1 MQAEEIRTISRWR
14 REIHATT
21 GRCGERGPADSLREE
36 PNTISGWLSSLTFAL
51 DGENMRTT
59 MSIIAVLTLSFC
71 SVAIGQTNSSGADRE
86 AAVRSRIAARAA
98 SESVTNAH
106 SFGIFMPRE
115 DVLNFTRDVEER
127 IRVYLK
133 SKPED
138 IPLAKYPLISDQ
150 DIESYDWKTHT
161 LTMDRSAIRR
171 ILRPLVWGTPFV
183 VVVDGAPVYIGAFY
197 SGASSQSC
205 PVPVILTDG
214 FLNRTNTLVIDRAY
228 PGATPDQL
236 ANDPR
241 SDARIKNSLQAL
253 GKLKE

>member
-1 MQAEEIRTISRWR
+1 MKTTIS
-14 REIHATT
+14 IVAVF
-21 GRCGERGPADSLREE
+21 
-36 PNTISGWLSSLTFAL
+36 TILLCL
-51 DGENMRTT
+51 
-59 MSIIAVLTLSFC
+59 
-71 SVAIGQTNSSGADRE
+71 VAIGQTNSSGVDRE
-86 AAVRSRIAARAA
+86 AAARSQLAARAA

-127 IRVYLK
+127 VRAYLQR
-133 SKPED
+133 KPGD
-138 IPLAKYPLISDQ
+138 IPLANFPLISDR

-161 LTMDRSAIRR
+161 LTVDRTAIRR

-183 VVVDGAPVYIGAFY
+183 VVVDGAPVYVGAFY
-197 SGASSQSC
+197 SSVSSQSC
-205 PVPVILTDG
+205 PVPVIMTDS

-241 SDARIKNSLQAL
+241 SDGRIKIALQAL